1 MTKKEKLLIEAQD
14 LGLEVTKKNTI
25 VEIQEAID
33 LDKEIVNYQTSIADI
48 QNEDVIAFSNI
59 NIETEPIPERA
70 TVSYED
76 HIKAGFV
83 NLSQSE
89 GLQKQGKRVVE
100 IKNIEGFILHRL
112 EKI

>member
-1 MTKKEKLLIEAQD
+1 MTKKELLEEAQE
-14 LGLEVTKKNTI
+14 LGLEVTKKNTK
-25 VEIQEAID
+25 VEIQKALDEAID
-33 LDKEIVNYQTSIADI
+33 AKKVVVLLKGESIA
-48 QNEDVIAFSNI
+48 EVIAPPKI
-59 NIETEPIPERA
+59 NIETEPIPEQE

-100 IKNIEGFILHRL
+100 IKNIGGFILHRL

>member
-1 MTKKEKLLIEAQD
+1 MKGKEVEVKKLRKIRRAPKVKEP
-14 LGLEVTKKNTI
+14 KKVQLN
-25 VEIQEAID
+25 
-33 LDKEIVNYQTSIADI
+33 
-48 QNEDVIAFSNI
+48 
-59 NIETEPIPERA
+59 NIETEPIPEQVIP
-70 TVSYED
+70 VSYED

-100 IKNIEGFILHRL
+100 IKNIGGSILHRL

>member
-1 MTKKEKLLIEAQD
+1 MTKKEILAEAQC
-14 LGLEVTKKNTI
+14 LGLNVTEKNTI
-25 VEIQEAID
+25 AEIRKAID
-33 LDKEIVNYQTSIADI
+33 EALHKKMVADVEKMAVASSE
-48 QNEDVIAFSNI
+48 N
-59 NIETEPIPERA
+59 NIETEPIPEQE

-100 IKNIEGFILHRL
+100 IKNIGGFILHRL

>member
-1 MTKKEKLLIEAQD
+1 MTKKALLEEAQE
-14 LGLEVTKKNTI
+14 LGLEVTEKDTKA
-25 VEIQEAID
+25 EIQEAIGRR
-33 LDKEIVNYQTSIADI
+33 LDEAEK
-48 QNEDVIAFSNI
+48 VIASPELN
-59 NIETEPIPERA
+59 NIETEPIPEQVIP
-70 TVSYED
+70 VSYED

-100 IKNIEGFILHRL
+100 IKNIGGFILHRL

>member
-1 MTKKEKLLIEAQD
+1 MENKEIKPVPKKEPAKSR
-14 LGLEVTKKNTI
+14 KK
-25 VEIQEAID
+25 
-33 LDKEIVNYQTSIADI
+33 K
-48 QNEDVIAFSNI
+48 
-59 NIETEPIPERA
+59 EPIPEQVIP
-70 TVSYED
+70 VSYED

-100 IKNIEGFILHRL
+100 IKNIGGSILHRL